1 MSDRRVQRQLSDA
14 SDLWVEMKA
23 KAENQATLERRRY
36 GEARTTAADVVDQE
50 TPLISPV
57 LRDPRS
63 RAPRSKSEGHY
74 ARPRSGAGFEECVVI
89 NTSEDDVDYRRAES
103 KVYFR
108 ELPETPEQT
117 APRQHTFSVT
127 TYDSLNS
134 GEMLQQ
140 NAITRKVTEFRSN
153 MSQCLDRNYDRIKS
167 VSLVI
172 LFLLFAAYFGWVLSY
187 DPQKGMTLIVI
198 VALGVFMSVYGFVR
212 DYYGGIFDDLIF
224 NPVAQVIDEYWKY
237 LKWGLVLLILA
248 ALGLFIG
255 FEVAKNPIQL
265 RSLCGMVLILTFS
278 FLNSTNP
285 GAVRWRPVIL
295 GIGLQIIMGFLVLR
309 WKPGYEGFY
318 WLSSKVQ
325 DLLNYADYGAKFIF
339 GDPQYLDHP
348 IAFKVIPMVIFFS
361 AFINMMVYLGVM
373 QVVITKVSWL
383 MQRTMYTTTIET
395 LSVAGNVFFTL
406 AEESF
411 ILRPYMMKLTKSEL
425 HAVMTGGS
433 ATAAGFSLAMYIQL
447 GAPAIHVFSA
457 AVMSAPAA
465 LAIAKLSYP
474 ETEKS
479 LTKTEADVKLESG
492 TEANVL
498 EAAAAGATMSIT
510 VISYA
515 VAILIAFFALLG
527 LFNDILAWLGDMVG
541 YPDFSFELICSYVFY
556 PVAYFMGVPAKDCR
570 KVASMMGIKYF
581 GSDLIA
587 YTSMGKMR
595 EAGTIDD
602 RSAMIGTY
610 ALLGFSSLS
619 SVGVNIGILGAL
631 CPERRA
637 DVSGMA
643 LRAILNGNMAS
654 LLTACLAGFLN
665 PE

>member
-237 LKWGLVLLILA
+237 LKW
-248 ALGLFIG
+248 
-255 FEVAKNPIQL
+255 
-265 RSLCGMVLILTFS
+265 
-278 FLNSTNP
+278 
-285 GAVRWRPVIL
+285 
-295 GIGLQIIMGFLVLR
+295 
-309 WKPGYEGFY
+309 
-318 WLSSKVQ
+318 
-325 DLLNYADYGAKFIF
+325 
-339 GDPQYLDHP
+339 
-348 IAFKVIPMVIFFS
+348 
-361 AFINMMVYLGVM
+361 
-373 QVVITKVSWL
+373 
-383 MQRTMYTTTIET
+383 
-395 LSVAGNVFFTL
+395 
-406 AEESF
+406 
-411 ILRPYMMKLTKSEL
+411 
-425 HAVMTGGS
+425 
-433 ATAAGFSLAMYIQL
+433 
-447 GAPAIHVFSA
+447 
-457 AVMSAPAA
+457 
-465 LAIAKLSYP
+465 
-474 ETEKS
+474 
-479 LTKTEADVKLESG
+479 
-492 TEANVL
+492 
-498 EAAAAGATMSIT
+498 
-510 VISYA
+510 
-515 VAILIAFFALLG
+515 
-527 LFNDILAWLGDMVG
+527 
-541 YPDFSFELICSYVFY
+541 
-556 PVAYFMGVPAKDCR
+556 
-570 KVASMMGIKYF
+570 
-581 GSDLIA
+581 
-587 YTSMGKMR
+587 
-595 EAGTIDD
+595 
-602 RSAMIGTY
+602 
-610 ALLGFSSLS
+610 
-619 SVGVNIGILGAL
+619 
-631 CPERRA
+631 
-637 DVSGMA
+637 
-643 LRAILNGNMAS
+643 
-654 LLTACLAGFLN
+654 
-665 PE
+665 